1 MKKIEGPFC
10 LFGLCGAFLL
20 SFLLSFFLSF
30 LPMSVTEIS
39 PEQIIKIL
47 SKSMLTFTGT
57 FGDEGLSLTL
67 TAVSPIEAPKTSNV
81 SVSSREFS
89 EPKVHMP
96 ISRLVIF
103 PAEDDSEWEVPDLVL
118 RKHIWEHFA
127 VTLIPLGK
135 DSTGAERHSVQWHRE
150 RLRMGYL
157 GGAFEDYAET
167 HRRRLM
173 QALEASTKWDVLPAE
188 TLGLVT
194 IFPETEQAEEITME
208 HEICIL
214 RMTFL
219 PPVTEE
225 APKAETPKAETP
237 KAESWVEAPSKPSTK
252 PTMRCLNDIKRF
264 FHVVWD
270 NKTTGNPKIYI
281 IKIHNKNTMNA
292 GLDVKQHGADLLA
305 ALKLSNEWR
314 VLRPANNTEICRIE
328 MA

>member
-1 MKKIEGPFC
+1 
-10 LFGLCGAFLL
+10 
-20 SFLLSFFLSF
+20 
-30 LPMSVTEIS
+30 MSS
-39 PEQIIKIL
+39 HDDIIKIL

-57 FGDEGLSLTL
+57 WGEQGLTL
-67 TAVSPIEAPKTSNV
+67 TLSDVSATATTAVPAAAAATT
-81 SVSSREFS
+81 
-89 EPKVHMP
+89 EPKARISAP
-96 ISRLVIF
+96 INRLVIF

-188 TLGLVT
+188 TLGLTT

-225 APKAETPKAETP
+225 APKAETPKAETPKAETP

-281 IKIHNKNTMNA
+281 IKIHNKNAMNA
-292 GLDVKQHGADLLA
+292 GLDVKQHGADLLT
-305 ALKLSNEWR
+305 ALKLSNGWR
-314 VLRPANNTEICRIE
+314 VLPAANNTEICRIE